1 MKRILSSFIV
11 KILLLSVILFSC
23 GGNVGDVS
31 SVTLRNK
38 SVSINKENLL
48 KSLKSKNLYCPGE
61 NISGKLVLKNRFE
74 SVVLGNAKVVNDH
87 VTKLMWQQDEESTR
101 FDWREVEAFIVK
113 MNENKFAGYNYWRLP
128 TTEELSSLITPE
140 KHGDYFIDPMF
151 HKELLNSWTADEV
164 EGVPF
169 GAWFIDFNNGK
180 PVDGN
185 RAAGIGQLRLVRSM

>member
-23 GGNVGDVS
+23 GGDIGDVS
-31 SVTLRNK
+31 SVTLRHK
-38 SVSINKENLL
+38 SISINKEDLL
-48 KSLKSKNLYCPGE
+48 KSLQSKHLYCPGE

-74 SVVLGNAKVVNDH
+74 SIVLGNAKVVNDH

-101 FDWREVEAFIVK
+101 FDWREVEAFVVK
-113 MNENKFAGYNYWRLP
+113 MNEKKFAGYNDWRLP

-140 KHGDYFIDPMF
+140 KQGEYFIDPMF
-151 HKELLNSWTADEV
+151 YKELLNSWTADEV
-164 EGVPF
+164 EGVTF

-185 RAAGIGQLRLVRSM
+185 RAAGIGHVRLVRSM